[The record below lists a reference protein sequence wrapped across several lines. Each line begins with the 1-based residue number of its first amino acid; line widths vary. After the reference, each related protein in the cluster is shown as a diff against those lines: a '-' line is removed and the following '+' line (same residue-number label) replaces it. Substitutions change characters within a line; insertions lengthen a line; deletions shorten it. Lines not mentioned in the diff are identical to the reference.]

1 MGTGGLQSW
10 IEYKGVYVTTMYAVL
25 PLALLWQVDESFD
38 KGLMQWLIQH
48 QGAIVGLSQFSEG

>member
-10 IEYKGVYVTTMYAVL
+10 IEYEGVYVTTMYAVL

-38 KGLMQWLIQH
+38 KGLMQWLMQY
-48 QGAIVGLSQFSEG
+48 QGAIVGLYWLSKG